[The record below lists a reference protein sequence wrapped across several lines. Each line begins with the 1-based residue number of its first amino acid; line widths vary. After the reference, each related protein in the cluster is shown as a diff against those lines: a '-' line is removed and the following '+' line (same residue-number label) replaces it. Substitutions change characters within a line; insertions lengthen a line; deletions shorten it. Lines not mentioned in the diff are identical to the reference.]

1 MALLNVNNS
10 IVDYLKS
17 QKQDSSYSARTK
29 LYGSSDLGNRLGDY
43 VGSAQQNTALLNYLK
58 KQSQPE
64 VAQAPDTGAA
74 GAQNYLN
81 EQGSATPNANVINY
95 LTTKYGRTPTTA
107 ELTEYFRPKTQEEQ
121 TGLPADFMTA
131 EQVYQKQLS
140 EGYFDEEKQS
150 QIRAQQEADK
160 LAQIKSTP
168 EYQLQEEEAN
178 AQRKALETSLQQSK
192 ETTQKTYESRG
203 IASSGLKAKEISDTE
218 AEASAKQLG
227 IDRGLAKIVLQ
238 AIREGQQ
245 EEASRAEEELKAQT
259 EALKS
264 AGYTSIGGKLYPT
277 LEREKYETSQNK
289 EQQPELRQVGKS
301 LMYVYPDGT
310 IQLLYQSPEEPELRT
325 VGKSLLRIYSDG
337 RQEIV
342 YTSPDTSSPT
352 SSTGEKYSSRL
363 SEEIDNVYKGIYGT
377 DGARE
382 QAINI
387 LQREFP
393 SLDVANDIY
402 RRVPDGYEKNVKA
415 DTGTET
421 QKFRDDFDFAVQSV
435 QNGVNK
441 KEALKALIQLYPDKQ
456 AAIQESWDI
465 IF

>member
-17 QKQDSSYSARTK
+17 QKQDSSYSSRTK

-58 KQSQPE
+58 KQSQPAE
-64 VAQAPDTGAA
+64 VGATGTDATD
-74 GAQNYLN
+74 AQNFIQ
-81 EQGSATPNANVINY
+81 EEAKATPNANVINY

-107 ELTEYFRPKTQEEQ
+107 ELTEYFRPKTAEEQ
-121 TGLPADFMTA
+121 RGLPSDFMTA

-192 ETTQKTYESRG
+192 ETTQKTFESRG

-245 EEASRAEEELKAQT
+245 EEASRAEEESKAQT

-277 LEREKYETSQNK
+277 LEREKYESSTELSEAKMDIQEAQQEFNNEVALLK
-289 EQQPELRQVGKS
+289 LEQAQQRLDDADIALELR
-301 LMYVYPDGT
+301 
-310 IQLLYQSPEEPELRT
+310 IQQAGLSAELSRERLAIQQAQLELAQAKLENT
-325 VGKSLLRIYSDG
+325 KKDVQANKDKAIGGVRSNIYSWISADAP
-337 RQEIV
+337 V
-342 YTSPDTSSPT
+342 
-352 SSTGEKYSSRL
+352 SREVL
-363 SEEIDNVYKGIYGT
+363 IEQLVGSFGDELTREEIATEVYGITTPYEGKLKG
-377 DGARE
+377 
-382 QAINI
+382 
-387 LQREFP
+387 L
-393 SLDVANDIY
+393 
-402 RRVPDGYEKNVKA
+402 
-415 DTGTET
+415 
-421 QKFRDDFDFAVQSV
+421 
-435 QNGVNK
+435 K
-441 KEALKALIQLYPDKQ
+441 KSK
-456 AAIQESWDI
+456 
-465 IF
+465 